1 MTLCHL
7 HEKYDINIKRF
18 IFDYPDFRADLKKE
32 IPLGYLI
39 NVFLPYMT
47 SYRYNYNKIP
57 IKIQKKYKLLIE
69 CLMHYFILIDSIYN
83 EPPFIKEFLD
93 RGDVFDNILKHL
105 IHEQLFSIYQL
116 SDHALGK
123 MLDLFP
129 DNTKG
134 KRLVKYLLDGNN
146 ECYNP
151 ICKIKIDKNS
161 DLLDFDY
168 NEQSM
173 NVNYINP
180 ILHYEKN
187 DRESKPMIFNKKD
200 NVLYFLGSEFSL
212 FNNISWYNFLK
223 NNSNIDDKKYGFIVE
238 DFLCSLFDEK
248 NINYIKGAKYNKSK
262 LVELNNL
269 INKDGECD
277 FIIDNDSYIFFIEL
291 KIKRLTSKSQ
301 GGDLYSLITDYC
313 KSYLTSINQALNHEV
328 ILKYTGKL
336 DLILEDGSHLGINLK
351 NNNGCDRKVERVSLS
366 LFEFNGLQD
375 SRYFNNILSVFREVR
390 FCNNDDKFDK
400 EINSL
405 IEKIN
410 NKVKFL
416 NMNIND
422 FMLSNRRISIP
433 QVIELMK
440 MSTNKDEFIHCLN
453 KDRNVTL
460 DSSNDWY
467 RKIYFLRDLEKDQN
481 YS

>member
-1 MTLCHL
+1 
-7 HEKYDINIKRF
+7 
-18 IFDYPDFRADLKKE
+18 
-32 IPLGYLI
+32 
-39 NVFLPYMT
+39 
-47 SYRYNYNKIP
+47 
-57 IKIQKKYKLLIE
+57 
-69 CLMHYFILIDSIYN
+69 
-83 EPPFIKEFLD
+83 
-93 RGDVFDNILKHL
+93 
-105 IHEQLFSIYQL
+105 
-116 SDHALGK
+116 
-123 MLDLFP
+123 
-129 DNTKG
+129 
-134 KRLVKYLLDGNN
+134 
-146 ECYNP
+146 
-151 ICKIKIDKNS
+151 
-161 DLLDFDY
+161 
-168 NEQSM
+168 
-173 NVNYINP
+173 
-180 ILHYEKN
+180 
-187 DRESKPMIFNKKD
+187 
-200 NVLYFLGSEFSL
+200 
-212 FNNISWYNFLK
+212 
-223 NNSNIDDKKYGFIVE
+223 
-238 DFLCSLFDEK
+238 SLFDEK

-262 LVELNNL
+262 LVDLNDL

-328 ILKYTGKL
+328 ILKSTGKL

-410 NKVKFL
+410 NKVKSL